1 MAEIEFYYASSI
13 ISRRQRAPLQRL
25 TFVALVENRAY
36 DKRVEARW
44 RGEEGEWQIAPAHY
58 VAPYGDNQE
67 VWRAEVEV
75 MLADERP
82 LPGNVQFALVVNQ
95 QGRET
100 WENNGGANYTIEA
113 DAGVIVGARHPVAL
127 LDFRPRLEPEQ
138 RIVPVTVAVFGRAAQ
153 VAIEWSTDGW
163 QTKQRTACS
172 LARRHWDQLELS
184 NARNPNQYAVGVWT
198 ARLRIREAFRVEYA
212 IVAEIDGRQHW
223 ENCGGRNFSV
233 RRDSFKVLILNLH
246 CYQEDDQQAKLMTIA
261 QAIREQ
267 NIDVVCLQEVA
278 EHWNDGAGDWASN
291 TARIIHEQLP
301 QPFYLCN
308 DWSHRGFDRYREG
321 VAILSRYPFLRT
333 EARYVSASH
342 DPYDIHARKVLM
354 GQINAPGIGV
364 INLFSAHLSWWSH
377 GFRTQFDALRAW
389 AERRATRHVVATLLC
404 GDFNIKAGS
413 EGYAHIVNSSDFE
426 DQFLKATDRA
436 TFDAIFRR
444 RQEHWQGALAHDG
457 RIDFIL
463 LKRGDKLR
471 PVAAQRLFV
480 EGSYGRVSDHEGFLV
495 TFEPV

>member
-1 MAEIEFYYASSI
+1 MAEIELYYTSSI

-44 RGEEGEWQIAPAHY
+44 RGEEGDWQTAPAEY
-58 VAPYGDNQE
+58 VASMGGNRE
-67 VWRAEVEV
+67 LWRAEVEV
-75 MLADERP
+75 MLADGRP
-82 LPGNVQFALVVNQ
+82 LPGNVQFSLVIRQ

-100 WENNGGANYTIEA
+100 WENNGGRNYTIEA
-113 DAGVIVGARHPVAL
+113 DAGVLVGAHHPVAL
-127 LDFRPRLEPEQ
+127 LDFNPRLEPEQ
-138 RIVPVTVAVFGRAAQ
+138 RVVPVAVAVHGRAAQ
-153 VAIEWSTDGW
+153 VTIEWSADGW
-163 QTKQRTACS
+163 QTRNRAPCT
-172 LARRHWDQLELS
+172 LTRRHWDQRELS

-212 IVAEIDGRQHW
+212 VMAEVDGRQHW
-223 ENCGGRNFSV
+223 ENCDGRNFV
-233 RRDSFKVLILNLH
+233 VQRDNFKVLILNLH
-246 CYQEDDQQAKLMTIA
+246 CYQEENQQAKLTTIA
-261 QAIREQ
+261 RAIREQ

-278 EHWNDGAGDWASN
+278 EHWNNGAGDWPSN

-301 QPFYLCN
+301 QPFYLCT

-333 EARYVSASH
+333 EARYVSTSRDA
-342 DPYDIHARKVLM
+342 YDIHARKVLM

-364 INLFSAHLSWWSH
+364 VNLFSTHLSWWSN
-377 GFRTQFDALRAW
+377 GFRAQFDALRAW

-404 GDFNIKAGS
+404 GDFNAKAGS
-413 EGYAHIVNSSDFE
+413 EGYAHILTSSGFE
-426 DQFLKATDRA
+426 DQFLKATDRG
-436 TFDAIFRR
+436 TFDTAFRR
-444 RQEHWQGALAHDG
+444 RQAQWQGALAHDG

-471 PVAAQRLFV
+471 PIAAERLFT
-480 EGSYGRVSDHEGFLV
+480 EESYGRVSDHEGFLV
-495 TFEPV
+495 IFEPA